1 MGKDNLDFSA
11 KPGSGLDAQSS
22 VAVSFNIAALF
33 LFGSASK
40 GKPTNHLH
48 RDADEC
54 DCDAKNVNPHIV
66 GERSNMGTDHR
77 SKDQEWCCDYHP

>member
-11 KPGSGLDAQSS
+11 KPGSGLHAQSS
-22 VAVSFNIAALF
+22 VAVGFNIAALS

-40 GKPTNHLH
+40 GKPINHLH
-48 RDADEC
+48 RDTDEC

-77 SKDQEWCCDYHP
+77 SKDQEW